1 MKIHLRDGL
10 PLISVTL
17 QYRHEQMALN
27 DVLLDTGSASSVF
40 SADRLLTIGL
50 IYEPEDTVHRIRG
63 VGGSEFVF
71 SKQLDRLSLDDLV
84 LEDCR
89 IEIGAMEYGVQLDGI
104 LGMDFLAPV
113 GAVIDLGQMEIR
125 AVTSQ

>member
-10 PLISVTL
+10 PLVSVAL
-17 QYRHEQMALN
+17 QYRQEQMALN

-84 LEDCR
+84 LKDCR
-89 IEIGAMEYGVQLDGI
+89 VEIGAMEYGVQLDGI

-113 GAVIDLGQMEIR
+113 GAVIDLARMEVR
-125 AVTSQ
+125 ATQKQ